1 MNSKSKIGII
11 VLIQIMLIIVSFT
24 ILASLET
31 ESFLLGNVINIAG
44 KNRLLTM
51 AVYHETEKSLYGQ
64 NDHDPLKS
72 LNSLETNLIVLKEGG
87 IENNVHIN
95 PLNKNFLSDYN
106 QLKIKFIEYKSLV
119 ISTLDPQNES
129 PIDERYSK
137 FKQKTD
143 EFLEDADS
151 FTNKLGEYEKFTS
164 ERFIQ
169 LETFLMLVNI
179 GLHLFLI
186 YLIIKIS
193 KRESE
198 RRIKLEKFSIIGELS
213 AKIAH
218 DLRNPLSLIKMGID
232 IIQKNEN
239 LSPQSTEKIR
249 IIEKSIARMSHQ
261 INDVMT
267 YVKTSSLQISQ
278 NKIDEIIEESLLRAN
293 LPKTISVEYTPTMTK
308 IFCDKEKIIIVF
320 VNLFTNANEA
330 MEGKGKLTIKL
341 QSQSNAFQIIVEN
354 SGSSIPTKILKS
366 IFTPLFTTR
375 NHGTGLGLATCKNII
390 SEHKGTILALNHP
403 TRFIITL
410 PKV

>member
-11 VLIQIMLIIVSFT
+11 VLIQIMLIIVSFA
-24 ILASLET
+24 ILVSLET
-31 ESFLLGNVINIAG
+31 ESFLLGNTINIAG

-51 AVYHETEKSLYGQ
+51 AVYHETEKSLYRQ
-64 NDHDPLKS
+64 NNHDPLKS

-119 ISTLDPQNES
+119 ISILDPQNES
-129 PIDERYSK
+129 SVDERYSK

-169 LETFLMLVNI
+169 LETFLMLINI

-198 RRIKLEKFSIIGELS
+198 RRIKLKKLFVPLVTKPF
-213 AKIAH
+213 KI
-218 DLRNPLSLIKMGID
+218 
-232 IIQKNEN
+232 
-239 LSPQSTEKIR
+239 EKIV
-249 IIEKSIARMSHQ
+249 SM
-261 INDVMT
+261 IN
-267 YVKTSSLQISQ
+267 
-278 NKIDEIIEESLLRAN
+278 
-293 LPKTISVEYTPTMTK
+293 
-308 IFCDKEKIIIVF
+308 
-320 VNLFTNANEA
+320 
-330 MEGKGKLTIKL
+330 
-341 QSQSNAFQIIVEN
+341 
-354 SGSSIPTKILKS
+354 
-366 IFTPLFTTR
+366 
-375 NHGTGLGLATCKNII
+375 
-390 SEHKGTILALNHP
+390 
-403 TRFIITL
+403 
-410 PKV
+410 